1 MQTFAPILLDNKH
14 SVSNKTL
21 PMDTQF
27 IERLQ
32 ENHVAA
38 WNEKV
43 REKRDN
49 LLKTIYAEDIKMYDP
64 DTVFQSLAEVSDF
77 IGTLHSQDPNFYF
90 SAAKPMNF
98 TQNGARLFG
107 HIGTRENPN
116 MMSSMDFFI
125 IENGKVAHLYVMIEP
140 TAA

>member
-1 MQTFAPILLDNKH
+1 MNA
-14 SVSNKTL
+14 
-21 PMDTQF
+21 QF
-27 IERLQ
+27 IKRLQ

-64 DTVFQSLAEVSDF
+64 NSVLQSLAEVSDF
-77 IGTLHSQDPNFYF
+77 IGTLHTQDPDFYF
-90 SAAKPMNF
+90 SAAKPMDF
-98 TQNGARLFG
+98 TQNGVRLYG
-107 HIGTRENPN
+107 HIGTRQKPD

-125 IENGKVAHLYVMIEP
+125 IEDGKAAHLYVIMEP
-140 TAA
+140 ATP